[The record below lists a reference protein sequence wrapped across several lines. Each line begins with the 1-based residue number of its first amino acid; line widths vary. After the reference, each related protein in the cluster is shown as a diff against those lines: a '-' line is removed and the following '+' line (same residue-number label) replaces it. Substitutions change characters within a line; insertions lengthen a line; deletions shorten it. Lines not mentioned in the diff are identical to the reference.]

1 MPNWTTNF
9 VEISGN
15 KEDISAIKKLVKKGK
30 NPFSL
35 DKIVPMPKVLNNG
48 PCPNFEEAVEYAYSY
63 ALKKKLPM
71 SGLMLEA
78 VRKARPRFSDRTGIP
93 LNSLEKGEKYYESL
107 NETGYPTWYDWCCDF
122 WGTKWD
128 TSDTKLVESNP
139 GTLYYEFYTAWA
151 VPRKAL
157 QALSLLFPNVTIVDT
172 AEDEGFYEPY
182 TIRYKGGE
190 EFLPAGAE

>member
-15 KEDISAIKKLVKKGK
+15 KEDISAIKKLVKNGK

-35 DKIVPMPKVLNNG
+35 DKIVPMPKVLDNG
-48 PCPNFEEAVEYAYSY
+48 PCPNFEKAVEYAYNY
-63 ALKKKLPM
+63 ALKEKLPM

-78 VRKARPRFSDRTGIP
+78 VRKARSKFTGQP
-93 LNSLEKGEKYYESL
+93 DMSLASREDGEKYYACL
-107 NETGYPTWYDWCCDF
+107 NETGYPTWYDWRCDF

-139 GTLYYEFYTAWA
+139 GTLCYEFYTAWA

-157 QALSLLFPNVTIVDT
+157 QALSLLFPNVTIVDA
-172 AEDEGFYEPY
+172 AEDEGFYESY
-182 TIRYKGGE
+182 TISYKGGE
-190 EFLPAGAE
+190 EFLPGDAE